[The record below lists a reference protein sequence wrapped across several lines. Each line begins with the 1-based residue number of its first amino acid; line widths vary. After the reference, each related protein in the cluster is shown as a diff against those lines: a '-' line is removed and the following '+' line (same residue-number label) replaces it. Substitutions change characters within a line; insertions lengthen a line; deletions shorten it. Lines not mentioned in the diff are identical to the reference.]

1 MDYST
6 TLTPKI
12 HKNSYNTV
20 TLFINMVFTKKH
32 GYLMTANVTT
42 QNDSKP
48 KSALN
53 TGWSS
58 IVSIEVASS
67 STEPNTS
74 TDSLRPQFWAKYPLD
89 ELNPSEWEALCDGCG
104 CCCLIKY
111 VDEDEHGEVD
121 EALVEYT
128 DVACQLM
135 NCETGYCQHYD
146 TRQQYVPD
154 CIQLTIDK
162 LPKMMWLPAHC
173 AYKRLYKDQSLP
185 HWHLLLTKDA
195 VATQQQMRAANV
207 GVAGRCIS
215 ETTISEEEMEERVVN
230 WVAL

>member
-1 MDYST
+1 
-6 TLTPKI
+6 
-12 HKNSYNTV
+12 
-20 TLFINMVFTKKH
+20 
-32 GYLMTANVTT
+32 MTANVTT

-48 KSALN
+48 KSEL
-53 TGWSS
+53 TLGLSS

-67 STEPNTS
+67 STEPNAS
-74 TDSLRPQFWAKYPLD
+74 TESLRPQFWRKYPLN
-89 ELNPSEWEALCDGCG
+89 ELNHSEWEALCDGCG

-173 AYKRLYKDQSLP
+173 AYKRLYKGQSLP
-185 HWHLLLTKDA
+185 HWHLLLTGDA

-230 WVAL
+230 WVAP